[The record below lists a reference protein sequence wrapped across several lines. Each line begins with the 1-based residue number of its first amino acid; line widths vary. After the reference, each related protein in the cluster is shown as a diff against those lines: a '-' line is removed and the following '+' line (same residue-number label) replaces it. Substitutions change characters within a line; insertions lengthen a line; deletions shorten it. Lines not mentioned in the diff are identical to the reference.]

1 MILLTFLYW
10 YPTISFLGK
19 TVLLIDDVVFI
30 EKSED
35 ALMIVGHIDKINIEL
50 AKQISILFFITI
62 SPF

>member
-50 AKQISILFFITI
+50 AKQISILFFI
-62 SPF
+62 

>member
-19 TVLLIDDVVFI
+19 TVVLIDDVVFI

-50 AKQISILFFITI
+50 AKQISILFFI
-62 SPF
+62 

>member
-19 TVLLIDDVVFI
+19 TVLLIDDVVYI

-50 AKQISILFFITI
+50 AKQISILFFI
-62 SPF
+62 

>member
-10 YPTISFLGK
+10 YQTISFLGK

-50 AKQISILFFITI
+50 AKQISILFFI
-62 SPF
+62 

>member
-50 AKQISILFFITI
+50 AKQISIIFFI
-62 SPF
+62 